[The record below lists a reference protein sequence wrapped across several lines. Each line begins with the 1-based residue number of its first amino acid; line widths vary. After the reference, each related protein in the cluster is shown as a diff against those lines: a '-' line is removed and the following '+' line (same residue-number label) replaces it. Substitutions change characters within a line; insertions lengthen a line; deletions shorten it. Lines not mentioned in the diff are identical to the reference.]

1 MSKVIYI
8 ICIETIF
15 IIFAFIYQ
23 NRYISKYKKFNFIY
37 CIGNIMFTN
46 FMLLGFINNDFI
58 NIFQYST
65 CVTVYLVELT
75 MYFLYYEVFVS
86 K

>member
-1 MSKVIYI
+1 
-8 ICIETIF
+8 
-15 IIFAFIYQ
+15 
-23 NRYISKYKKFNFIY
+23 
-37 CIGNIMFTN
+37 MFTN